1 MRTNQSLVFGA
12 KSNIRTRV
20 SVSATLPLGHVA
32 RLPSTL
38 LSLAPHW
45 NLHEML
51 LLFFFLCYGSFTF
64 ITSILSTSTVGSGD
78 CSKLAMYWS
87 LLPPVILSQAAEKGA
102 RNPPSD

>member
-32 RLPSTL
+32 RLPSTG
-38 LSLAPHW
+38 LSLASHW

-51 LLFFFLCYGSFTF
+51 LFFFFFVLRQFYLLNLNPFNF
-64 ITSILSTSTVGSGD
+64 NSGN
-78 CSKLAMYWS
+78 
-87 LLPPVILSQAAEKGA
+87 
-102 RNPPSD
+102 R